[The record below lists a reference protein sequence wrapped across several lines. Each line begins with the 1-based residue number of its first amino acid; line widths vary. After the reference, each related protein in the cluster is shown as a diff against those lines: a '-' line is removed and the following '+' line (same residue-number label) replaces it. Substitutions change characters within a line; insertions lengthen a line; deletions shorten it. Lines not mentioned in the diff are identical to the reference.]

1 MGTEKRWGGGV
12 GGHCRNHSRDGSQ
25 TPPMGGSDPPP
36 LPIPAVLNVLTAP
49 ALPAWLLCSPS
60 PPFTETEP
68 PKQWLRCRSPP
79 GPTAAPQP
87 PPECRSS
94 MGPCGQSHPHGGL
107 QGGLSHLSPAQT
119 RPQPP
124 LQPHRAPSR
133 APSFPFPHPGPLCCP
148 TEAAEGR
155 GGPPL
160 GHHELHPAGGG
171 QQHSSAAPHVGE
183 SRAIRSPR

>member
-124 LQPHRAPSR
+124 PAAPQS
-133 APSFPFPHPGPLCCP
+133 AFQSPFLPFPPPR
-148 TEAAEGR
+148 AALL
-155 GGPPL
+155 P
-160 GHHELHPAGGG
+160 HGGG
-171 QQHSSAAPHVGE
+171 
-183 SRAIRSPR
+183 